1 MSDNNE
7 LAEVH
12 TEPETVDQ
20 GDDTTTTQSEPGD
33 DNQAANDNDQA
44 QTTEQ
49 SPTSDHS
56 HRTDTLK
63 LPDEARDALREH
75 LTNCTPEMADAAID
89 IATRVAAAMPKP
101 APLKTPIEHLVPGT
115 GTKRENPKTSW
126 ATAFKI

>member
-12 TEPETVDQ
+12 AEPEREDQ
-20 GDDTTTTQSEPGD
+20 GDDTTTTHSEPGD
-33 DNQAANDNDQA
+33 DDQAANGNEQA
-44 QTTEQ
+44 QPAQQ
-49 SPTSDHS
+49 SPTGDHS
-56 HRTDTLK
+56 HRADTLK
-63 LPDEARDALREH
+63 LPDKARDALREH

-101 APLKTPIEHLVPGT
+101 APLEMPIEHLVPGT
-115 GTKRENPKTSW
+115 GIKRENPETSW